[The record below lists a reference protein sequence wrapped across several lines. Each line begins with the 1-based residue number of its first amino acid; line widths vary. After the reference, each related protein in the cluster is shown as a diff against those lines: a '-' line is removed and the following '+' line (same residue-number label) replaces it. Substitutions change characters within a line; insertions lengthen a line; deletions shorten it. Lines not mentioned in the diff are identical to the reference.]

1 MTLRTIALV
10 VAAALAGCGPI
21 VQIGGNDTPPDA
33 LLTLR
38 AETANAPARPIDAT
52 RTLVIA
58 QPTVPGSIQTLRLP
72 VTISDTQVQYLK
84 AANWIEQPARLFQR
98 LLGDVVGAR
107 AGVTVLDPRQTDAV
121 PARRLTGELRE
132 FGLDV
137 RGAPAVRIRY
147 EALLAGADGRPIAA
161 RGFEA
166 TRPVATQAPADV
178 GAALND
184 AANTV
189 ANDVAAWVSGA

>member
-1 MTLRTIALV
+1 MTPRTIVLA
-10 VAAALAGCGPI
+10 AAALLASCGPI
-21 VQIGGNDTPPDA
+21 VQIGGNDAAPDA

-38 AETANAPARPIDAT
+38 AEAANAPARPVDAS
-52 RTLVIA
+52 RTLAIV
-58 QPTVPGSIQTLRLP
+58 QPTVPGAIQTLRLP

-98 LLGDVVGAR
+98 LLADVVGAR
-107 AGVTVLDPRQTDAV
+107 AGVTLLDPRQADVA

-137 RGAPAVRIRY
+137 RGTPQVRVRY
-147 EALLAGADGRPIAA
+147 DALLTGADGRPVAA

-184 AANTV
+184 AANAV
-189 ANDVAAWVSGA
+189 AGEVAAWIAAA